1 MSHIEIYHSAKKSEE
16 IDLTY
21 DEFSNLLPYSR
32 VKKRQTKKYK
42 MVIESTQLRFLKAG
56 CNEYHDR
63 GKEGFTFFLS
73 LLIIQRMIFRDI
85 RGTFENGLWHRFC
98 SEFAYLRKF
107 LTVDIFHKSY

>member
-32 VKKRQTKKYK
+32 AKKRQTKKYK
-42 MVIESTQLRFLKAG
+42 MVIQSTQL
-56 CNEYHDR
+56 DR
-63 GKEGFTFFLS
+63 GKERFPFCLS

-107 LTVDIFHKSY
+107 LTADIFHKSY